1 MTENKT
7 KTESTKTEVAEK
19 ANPMDKLKPLFSL
32 EPVLLNKWGARIAA
46 NIQKI
51 YYCLLLVFG
60 VLFIKAIMD
69 WAYIGF
75 GAFFFD
81 LVMYGLLFLAVRLFS
96 EKFAND

>member
-7 KTESTKTEVAEK
+7 KTETPKTEVAEK

-32 EPVLLNKWGARIAA
+32 EPVLLSRFGARISA
-46 NIQKI
+46 NIQKV
-51 YYCLLLVFG
+51 YYCLLLVFA
-60 VLFIKAIMD
+60 VLFLKSIMD

>member
-7 KTESTKTEVAEK
+7 KTETQKTEQK
-19 ANPMDKLKPLFSL
+19 TNPMDKLKPLFAL
-32 EPVLLNKWGARIAA
+32 EPVLLSRWGAKIKA

-60 VLFIKAIMD
+60 VLFFKAIMD

-81 LVMYGLLFLAVRLFS
+81 IVMYALLFLAVRLFS